1 MAIESFPENRS
12 LPLTALAFDFG
23 TNRIGVAFG
32 QSLSGTACAVCV
44 LKAKDGVPDWE
55 QIEKLIQEW
64 NPDAFLIG
72 LPYNMDGSES
82 EMLVRARKFGNRLQG
97 RFHKHCF
104 GIDERLSSVQ
114 ARDQL
119 AITDGDTKKGAAID
133 DVAAQIILENWFAEL
148 RKS

>member
-1 MAIESFPENRS
+1 
-12 LPLTALAFDFG
+12 
-23 TNRIGVAFG
+23 
-32 QSLSGTACAVCV
+32 
-44 LKAKDGVPDWE
+44 
-55 QIEKLIQEW
+55 
-64 NPDAFLIG
+64 
-72 LPYNMDGSES
+72 MDGSES

-97 RFHKHCF
+97 RFHKPCF